1 MAPGFSTQESLP
13 VIGREGVERRH
24 DHGIDIRAGNHL
36 LEVGGDPAARGERG
50 RLRGAGRIKVA
61 REHEPGVR
69 EPRERGRAP
78 LSDES
83 ASYHSK
89 VERRGSC
96 GGHEGSASADAA
108 PIINTKSPQSR
119 RHTPRAAAAA
129 AAAIEASESQN
140 SAWSPVG
147 AMKSSSTR
155 ESPAG
160 TSIQARPSGDRRR
173 AA

>member
-1 MAPGFSTQESLP
+1 MRPLYRGDIIACQLFSEPGSGSDLASLQTRA
-13 VIGREGVERRH
+13 VRDGDEAVLVERLS
-24 DHGIDIRAGNHL
+24 A
-36 LEVGGDPAARGERG
+36 
-50 RLRGAGRIKVA
+50 RGAGRIKVA